1 MKSNKFTNNL
11 HIVVTWIF
19 EVGDRVR
26 EIDYKIAMLKED
38 VRFYKI
44 LFTIAFVNYILM
56 LILVFILIGILKTPL

>member
-1 MKSNKFTNNL
+1 M
-11 HIVVTWIF
+11 
-19 EVGDRVR
+19 R

-56 LILVFILIGILKTPL
+56 LILVFILIGILKTPLYQQRQRQMLLPLLH